1 MKKEINTDLL
11 FPNGAEVNII
21 PVMQGMEMTKVNTSD
36 LPKVIPLLALRNAVV
51 FPGMVFPVTIGREKS
66 INVIR
71 HAEKTNS
78 FIGADPRPTSWSKTR
93 AGATFSISERSAG
106 S

>member
-51 FPGMVFPVTIGREKS
+51 FPGMVFPVTIGRDKS
-66 INVIR
+66 INVMPKR
-71 HAEKTNS
+71 PTPSSEPS
-78 FIGADPRPTSWSKTR
+78 LRPTSWSKTR